1 MLQLLQRKRK
11 SKDRYD
17 FLLYHNI
24 TRGCGM
30 LNTSIDA
37 VLHNYAKHGLA
48 CLATEKLIDEIAN
61 WKILYEFESK
71 KEIVA
76 EFPEYF
82 I

>member
-1 MLQLLQRKRK
+1 
-11 SKDRYD
+11 
-17 FLLYHNI
+17 
-24 TRGCGM
+24 M